1 MHACPLGV
9 WWGMSRRVHIQPFRG
24 RCRPGMTER
33 MWGHFLLDPLPHSP
47 SGSVPT
53 ALHAVAVTGR
63 LPPPGDPRLSSHV
76 LGPET
81 AFLLCS
87 LPPTTLQRSTRVIT
101 DGSSSAAGSAGD
113 GGIFGRFRAWS
124 SRRHGGNHRACFINP
139 CA

>member
-33 MWGHFLLDPLPHSP
+33 MWGHFLLVPLPHSP

-63 LPPPGDPRLSSHV
+63 LPPPGDPDFPPMCSGLKLPSCSALCLRRLCREAHVSSRTAALRRLV
-76 LGPET
+76 RPET
-81 AFLLCS
+81 GAS
-87 LPPTTLQRSTRVIT
+87 L
-101 DGSSSAAGSAGD
+101 AGSGPGPLGD
-113 GGIFGRFRAWS
+113 TVGTIVPAL
-124 SRRHGGNHRACFINP
+124 
-139 CA
+139 